1 LCSNAWP
8 DPGKGTVPLNPT
20 ARNFTQERAPL
31 PSGSGYSLGVT
42 ETTLLASRPASVG
55 AMLVDQVAASPS
67 KEAFRYLE
75 GERWVSLTW
84 SETKDQVFQL
94 AAGLLVLGIGREER
108 VAIACNTRIE
118 WILADLAIMCAGGAT
133 TTVYPTTTHDDVS
146 FILADSES
154 KIIFAEDDGQVAK
167 ILDHLDDLP
176 ALTTVVQIEGRTDH
190 PKVISWDDLLQRGAD
205 HRAAHPDAVDE
216 VIAGIQA
223 SDLATLI
230 YTSGTTGR
238 PKGVRL
244 LQDSWTYEAVA
255 VEAYDIISPDDLQ
268 YLWLPLSHVFG
279 KVLIAIQTRIG
290 FATAVDGRIDK
301 IVENLGVV
309 QPTFMCGAPRIFEKV
324 RARVL
329 TQASHGAKA
338 KIFDWAFGVGR
349 KVSPL
354 RLAGKE
360 PTGPLKVQYALADRL
375 VFSKIKARMGGRIN
389 FFVSGSA
396 ALNREVQEW
405 FHAAGLLVL
414 EGYGLTETSAATC
427 VNNPRSTRFGTVG
440 PPLPGTEARI
450 AEDGEILIKGPGVM
464 QGYHNQP
471 EATAEVLQDGWFAT
485 GDIGELDDQG
495 YLRITDRK
503 KDLIKTSG
511 GKYVAPQKVEGVLK
525 ATSPYISQVVVHGEG
540 RKYVTALIT
549 LDPEAIEGWGSGQNL
564 NVASAEE
571 LAASAEVRDLMQ
583 GYIDQANTKLER
595 WETIKRFTILPSE
608 LSIEEGEVTPS
619 QKVRRRAVEKRYA
632 ERLDALYD
640 KD

>member
-1 LCSNAWP
+1 M
-8 DPGKGTVPLNPT
+8 
-20 ARNFTQERAPL
+20 
-31 PSGSGYSLGVT
+31 
-42 ETTLLASRPASVG
+42 LL
-55 AMLVDQVAASPS
+55 DQVAASAT

-75 GERWVSLTW
+75 DDRWVSLTW
-84 SETKDQVFQL
+84 SQTKDKAYQL
-94 AAGLLVLGIGREER
+94 AAGLLALGVGREDR
-108 VAIACNTRIE
+108 VAIASNTRIE

-133 TTVYPTTTHDDVS
+133 TTVYPTTTHEDVAY
-146 FILADSES
+146 ILADSES
-154 KIIFAEDDGQVAK
+154 KIIFAEDQGQVAK
-167 ILDHLDDLP
+167 VLDHLDDLSSV
-176 ALTTVVQIEGRTDH
+176 TTVVQIEGRVDH
-190 PKVISWDDLLQRGAD
+190 PKVISWADLEQQGAD
-205 HRAAHPDAVDE
+205 YLLAHPGAVDE
-216 VIAGIQA
+216 VIAGIQPD
-223 SDLATLI
+223 DLATLI

-244 LQDSWTYEAVA
+244 VQDSWTYLGVA
-255 VEAYDIISPDDLQ
+255 VEAYDIIYADDVQ

-279 KVLIAIQTRIG
+279 KALITLQLRIG

-301 IVENLGVV
+301 IVENLGQVH
-309 QPTFMCGAPRIFEKV
+309 PTFMAGAPRIFEKV
-324 RARVL
+324 RARVM
-329 TQASHGAKA
+329 TTAAHGLKA
-338 KIFDWAFGVGR
+338 KIFTWAFGVGR
-349 KVSPL
+349 QVSSL

-360 PTGPLKVQYALADRL
+360 PSGLLKVQHALADRL
-375 VFSKIKARMGGRIN
+375 VFSKIKARMGGKIR

-440 PPLPGTEARI
+440 PPIPGSEVKI

-464 QGYHNQP
+464 QGYHNQH
-471 EATAEVLQDGWFAT
+471 EATSEALRDGWFTT

-525 ATSPYISQVVVHGEG
+525 AACPYISQVVVHGEG

-549 LDPEAIEGWGSGQNL
+549 LDPEAIDGWGSGQNL
-564 NVASAEE
+564 TAASAEE
-571 LAASAEVRDLMQ
+571 MAALPEVRDLIQ
-583 GYIDQANTKLER
+583 GYVDQANAKLER
-595 WETIKRFTILPSE
+595 WETIKKFAILPTE
-608 LSIEEGEVTPS
+608 LSIDEGEVTPS
-619 QKVRRRAVEKRYA
+619 QKIRRRAVEQKYA
-632 ERLDALYD
+632 DRLDALYD